1 MHWPNEQSH
10 TKTDQQKK
18 NPHIWHNTLTHY
30 FPWCKQDRS
39 AVAFDGVKIAFS
51 LKIITMVKG
60 VLCHALASLSN
71 SAVQGK
77 QHLHSIRRP
86 EICHCFPSI
95 LLKHRHRHTDTH
107 THTHTHTHSHWS
119 DAQTLKRRTDIGA
132 THRRQTTFSYK
143 LRSTSLKT
151 IVERLSSS
159 HTFGFY
165 YIWLKTQIASG
176 FNYVCLKTQIACEV
190 M

>member
-1 MHWPNEQSH
+1 M
-10 TKTDQQKK
+10 
-18 NPHIWHNTLTHY
+18 LTH
-30 FPWCKQDRS
+30 WLSKR
-39 AVAFDGVKIAFS
+39 
-51 LKIITMVKG
+51 G
-60 VLCHALASLSN
+60 VLW
-71 SAVQGK
+71 
-77 QHLHSIRRP
+77 RRQLPQVVEVGFFLP
-86 EICHCFPSI
+86 EIKFVVGWHLQVVQ
-95 LLKHRHRHTDTH
+95 LLLLSLPWFYESASVWVVVAGISWSLLGSTH
-107 THTHTHTHSHWS
+107 VRGHQWS